1 MSDLEARVMRLE
13 QLLLDLLRELRK
25 IEEQAGMTA
34 QNLGLTRNAP
44 GS

>member
-25 IEEQAGMTA
+25 AEESAGWTA